1 MIRAVAARVVTTTL
15 ATVLTERFI
24 MNVLVLLAEWAVK
37 RWGNDLAADLFQ
49 QFKDALDR
57 DHGQPRNLYDD
68 IRKKD

>member
-1 MIRAVAARVVTTTL
+1 MIKSVAAKVVTTTL
-15 ATVLTERFI
+15 AAVLTERFI
-24 MNVLVLLAEWAVK
+24 MNVLVLLAEWAVNQ
-37 RWGNDLAADLFQ
+37 WGNDLAADLFQ